1 MSKFKHAALV
11 LVAASLM
18 TAQAQASE
26 PPATQVQAQS
36 VAAFSDAEIAA
47 MFESSGPSKQLAML
61 SSVEMKETE
70 GAWGFWG
77 AAIGGLGGFS
87 GFAIN
92 NRISGHNWSWANAGA
107 ATFRGAMSGATA
119 GPVGVVWGFNRNIA
133 FGTAQGVF
141 NRLR

>member
-1 MSKFKHAALV
+1 MSKLKHAALV
-11 LVAASLM
+11 LVAASLI

-47 MFESSGPSKQLAML
+47 MFEPSGPSKQLVAL
-61 SSVEMKETE
+61 SQQEMKETE

-92 NRISGHNWSWANAGA
+92 NRISGHSWSWVNAGA
-107 ATFRGAMSGATA
+107 ATFQGARSGAFA
-119 GPVGVVWGFNRNIA
+119 GPVGVIWGFNRNIA
-133 FGTAQGVF
+133 WGTAQGVF